1 MRGVAEEAREGA
13 YDVLMDLV
21 DAGKTRE
28 VVWIASD
35 PFVSFADYA
44 ELDETEAEYRETFDN
59 LVVDLTSS
67 IGRPRYV
74 GDKQRSDFPSWSQ
87 ALHLAVWDIQG
98 KGAYIAVEHRN
109 SDDPFELRI
118 GVR

>member
-1 MRGVAEEAREGA
+1 MPAVAQEAREDA
-13 YDVLMDLV
+13 YDVLMDLL

-28 VVWIASD
+28 VVWTASD

-44 ELDETEAEYRETFDN
+44 EMDETEAAYREMFDN
-59 LVVDLTSS
+59 VVLDLTSS

-74 GDKQRSDFPSWSQ
+74 GDKQRPDFPSWSG
-87 ALHLAVWDIQG
+87 ALHLAVWEIQG
-98 KGAYIAVEHRN
+98 KGAYVAVEHRQQ
-109 SDDPFELRI
+109 DDPFELRI